1 MFKKVYVD
9 ETTKLNF
16 AAKKK
21 KTYKTIFI
29 VWIIGF
35 IVSIPSIVGMLTAEN
50 ALKPKIIFYLIT
62 SLLFIITGDSI
73 AGVLSKRTDY
83 LMSSACIF
91 LGFYFSK
98 VCSDYAIINQVV
110 EENESNPNVLYIA
123 FVVGFLL
130 ACLNPLLYLAKLCRY
145 KIIISANI
153 DSYRIKDS
161 DDGPAYFPRFSY
173 YYKGQHYLVD
183 SKCGSPGKPEIDS
196 TVFLYINP
204 SKPNKFVLI
213 KGFSFFTIFGFV
225 FMNFMV
231 VPLFL

>member
-1 MFKKVYVD
+1 MFKKVYID
-9 ETTKLNF
+9 EATRLNF
-16 AAKKK
+16 VTKRKKA
-21 KTYKTIFI
+21 YKAIFI

-83 LMSSACIF
+83 LISSVCIF
-91 LGFYFSK
+91 FGFYFSK
-98 VCSDYAIINQVV
+98 ICSDYAIINQVAA
-110 EENESNPNVLYIA
+110 ENKSNPNILYIA
-123 FVVGFLL
+123 FVVGFLF

-183 SKCGSPGKPEIDS
+183 SKCGLPGKPEIDS

-231 VPLFL
+231 VPIFF